1 MATAT
6 PELVAQEAPVAAPA
20 VPFSIRI
27 GAPMSAAFNE
37 AVQHARNGYT
47 FSDAPIEI
55 MEASGWAWFTMI
67 RGNPKEYIINAAKAS
82 VERSVAEEA
91 AQYRKDVA
99 EAAKRLLESQ
109 QRAKLEADVAA
120 ATAALDKQIAELRK
134 AAQAELAKLN

>member
-1 MATAT
+1 MATEVQAT
-6 PELVAQEAPVAAPA
+6 PAPEAVAAPA
-20 VPFSIRI
+20 RPFSIRI
-27 GAPMSAAFNE
+27 GAPMNAALNE
-37 AVQHARNGYT
+37 AVQHARNGYC

-55 MEASGWAWFTMI
+55 MEASGWCWFTMI
-67 RGNPKEYIINAAKAS
+67 LGDPKEYIINAAKAS

-99 EAAKRLLESQ
+99 EAAKQMLEAQ

-134 AAQAELAKLN
+134 AAQKELAKLN